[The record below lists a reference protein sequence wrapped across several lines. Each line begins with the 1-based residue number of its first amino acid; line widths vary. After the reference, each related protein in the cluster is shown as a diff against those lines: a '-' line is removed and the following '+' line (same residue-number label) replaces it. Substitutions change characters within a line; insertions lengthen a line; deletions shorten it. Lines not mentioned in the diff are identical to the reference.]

1 MRDKC
6 ARKALMGYSLLLFW
20 IARPCQAISVATV
33 GDSFAD
39 SLYDAMRARPVESRS
54 QLV

>member
-6 ARKALMGYSLLLFW
+6 VQLTMLLM
-20 IARPCQAISVATV
+20 IASPCRAITVATV

-39 SLYDAMRARPVESRS
+39 SLYNALRAPG
-54 QLV
+54 QT